1 MTHIN
6 PSTLNDM
13 LRDSLKQGQHPRL
26 TVTSNSMAP
35 LFKAGDQVILEA
47 IQPEQLQ
54 ANDIVTISDP
64 SPSGQ
69 SLLTHRIWAIRDNV
83 ILTRGDHAL
92 VFDKLYSPEVIL
104 GRVVGRTRQQRTLSF
119 KTGLGQWLDHYLTA
133 LAHQEYRWLTGS
145 QEVPFT
151 EFEPLT
157 FNTRTKLVHRLFY
170 GWAIFISSAV
180 NLATRI
186 KSGENKI

>member
-1 MTHIN
+1 MTAIN
-6 PSTLNDM
+6 PSALNDM
-13 LRDSLKQGQHPRL
+13 LRDSLKQGQQPRL

-35 LFKAGDQVILEA
+35 LFKVGDQVILEA

-54 ANDIVTISDP
+54 ANDIVTIIDP
-64 SPSGQ
+64 RHSAQ
-69 SLLTHRIWAIRDNV
+69 SLLTHRIWAIRDAV

-92 VFDKLYSPEVIL
+92 VFDDLYTPDLIL
-104 GRVVGRTRQQRTLSF
+104 GRISGRTRKQRTLSF
-119 KTGLGQWLDHYLTA
+119 KTGLGQWLDHYLAA
-133 LAHQEYRWLTGS
+133 LAQREYRWLTGS

-151 EFEPLT
+151 EFEPIT

-186 KSGENKI
+186 KPGENKI